1 MSTPTG
7 STPLETD
14 PSTDA
19 GLRLVVDALERAE
32 HRASIERE
40 AMRGEFSRSLESL
53 ALRIDVAVGG
63 VRIDLRSAVRG
74 VILSNVIAMMVI
86 AALAGVTSY
95 LRLGATTFGA
105 SPTAAAETE
114 TTATASAA
122 PE

>member
-1 MSTPTG
+1 MSTTTE
-7 STPLETD
+7 STTPETD

-32 HRASIERE
+32 NRASIERE

-53 ALRIDVAVGG
+53 ALRIDAAVGG
-63 VRIDLRSAVRG
+63 VRVDLRSAVRG
-74 VILSNVIAMMVI
+74 VILSNVIALMVI

-95 LRLGATTFGA
+95 LKLGATTFGA
-105 SPTAAAETE
+105 SPTTAETE
-114 TTATASAA
+114 TTATATAVA